1 MLDRLD
7 AQLRER
13 LRVAYA
19 PRSSGPLGTA
29 VRSFAEFARRVPDRS
44 LFIRPVVA
52 GDLSAQAHNEWTLCL
67 WAVWLAAGTSGK
79 TGTQLK
85 ASTIEQR
92 ISLFKGLVSHR
103 YGFQIAG
110 QAPRLAALVKSMKQ
124 GDPRMGTRRKRRG
137 VRHRHLRKAWRKA
150 AWVRKETFGQLNKW
164 AALTT
169 SRHVLARGGELA
181 TVQRKD
187 LSFHISPG
195 GKRYA
200 VLRLRPLKKRA
211 GILQPK
217 VPQIIAEF
225 EGGREACAYA
235 ALRRLAEADIWGK
248 DDPDTIPLFRSKP
261 NKAMSTGYYRATVR
275 ELAKAVGIDPKQVG
289 AQSTRIGGATDLA
302 GTGQASQLLLQ
313 AKGRWSSEIGKI
325 YARMTRRSQLA
336 VSDLMYECK
345 GRDLEEIIPE
355 FVQPI

>member
-1 MLDRLD
+1 M
-7 AQLRER
+7 
-13 LRVAYA
+13 
-19 PRSSGPLGTA
+19 GTA
-29 VRSFAEFARRVPDRS
+29 VRSFAAFARRIPSRE
-44 LFIRPVVA
+44 LFVRPIVA

-67 WAVWLAAGTSGK
+67 WAVLLASETSEK
-79 TGTQLK
+79 TGEKLK

-110 QAPRLAALVKSMKQ
+110 HAPRLSALVKSIKLS
-124 GDPRMGTRRKRRG
+124 DPRMGTRRKRRA
-137 VRHRHLRKAWRKA
+137 VRHRHLRKAWRKVK
-150 AWVRKETFGQLNKW
+150 WVRGSSFQQLNKW

-169 SRHVLARGGELA
+169 CRHVLARGGELA

-187 LSFHISPG
+187 LTFHISSA

-200 VLRLRPLKKRA
+200 VLRLRPLKKAA
-211 GILQPK
+211 GIMQPK

-225 EGGREACAYA
+225 EGGREACTYA
-235 ALRRLAEADIWGK
+235 ALRRLAEADIWG
-248 DDPDTIPLFRSKP
+248 DDSPGETPLFRSKP
-261 NKAMSTGYYRATVR
+261 TKAMTTGYYRATVR
-275 ELAKAVGIDPKQVG
+275 ELAKALGINPKWVG

-345 GRDLEEIIPE
+345 GRDLEEILPE

>member
-1 MLDRLD
+1 M
-7 AQLRER
+7 
-13 LRVAYA
+13 
-19 PRSSGPLGTA
+19 
-29 VRSFAEFARRVPDRS
+29 
-44 LFIRPVVA
+44 
-52 GDLSAQAHNEWTLCL
+52 
-67 WAVWLAAGTSGK
+67 WAVCLAAEVSAK
-79 TGTQLK
+79 TGTHLK

-92 ISLFKGLVSHR
+92 ISLLKGLLSHR

-110 QAPRLAALVKSMKQ
+110 QAPRLAALVRDMKQ
-124 GDPRMGTRRKRRG
+124 RDPRMGSRRKRRG
-137 VRHRHLRKAWRKA
+137 IRHRHLRKAWRKQ
-150 AWVRKETFGQLNKW
+150 AWVRKSTFAQLNKW

-181 TVQRKD
+181 SVQRKD
-187 LSFHISPG
+187 LTFHVTTA

-211 GILQPK
+211 GALQPK

-225 EGGREACAYA
+225 EGGKEACAYA
-235 ALRRLAEADIWGK
+235 ALRRLAEADIWEG
-248 DDPDTIPLFRSKP
+248 DEPSEIPLFRSKP
-261 NKAMSTGYYRATVR
+261 NRAMTTGFYRATVR
-275 ELAKAVGIDPKQVG
+275 ELARAIGIDPKEVG

-325 YARMTRRSQLA
+325 YARMTRRALLA

-345 GRDLEEIIPE
+345 GRDLEEILPE